1 MTCIVSKPSS
11 FALGSSA
18 VPGNTKASSE
28 GSIKC
33 DSLVWS
39 KASIKG
45 GTEKAMDDS
54 GGSAA
59 EL

>member
-1 MTCIVSKPSS
+1 MKCVVSEPNS
-11 FALGSSA
+11 FASRSSA
-18 VPGNTKASSE
+18 VPEMTKASSE

-54 GGSAA
+54 GGPAA

>member
-1 MTCIVSKPSS
+1 MTCVISDPNS
-11 FALGSSA
+11 FALRSSA
-18 VPGNTKASSE
+18 VPENTKPSSE

-33 DSLVWS
+33 DFLVWS
-39 KASIKG
+39 KASIKEG
-45 GTEKAMDDS
+45 SEKATDDS